1 METWMAGLTKT
12 TVPTMLVPTADPVK
26 TTPVPT
32 ALTMATQAK
41 AAPTTMN
48 LASTVLA
55 MTETATEVPTP
66 TTAAATVTVPTTAIQ
81 TEAPAAVGLTG
92 TMLIEQTTTQA
103 MPIAMR

>member
-1 METWMAGLTKT
+1 
-12 TVPTMLVPTADPVK
+12 MLVPTADPVM

-41 AAPTTMN
+41 AAPTAIN
-48 LASTVLA
+48 LVSTVLA

-66 TTAAATVTVPTTAIQ
+66 ATAATTVTVPATAIQ
-81 TEAPAAVGLTG
+81 TEAPATVGLTG